1 MRLPVT
7 CGSFNAQPKAPAA
20 FFGGPGQAGAFGWA
34 LNERTASSQPM
45 LYLAAGQYCK
55 HRPRDWPHGWLCHS
69 NRLQFIAVSVAR
81 SEDLPIMPE
90 LLVENISKEFPT
102 RAEPLEILR
111 GVSLEL
117 EAGRNVAIIGPSG
130 SGKSTLLNVLGALE
144 PPTSGR
150 VVLAGQDPAELNEPQ
165 LAAFRN
171 RKIGFVFQDHHLLP
185 QCSVLENVLVPTIA
199 GGRTEPSAVDRAKML
214 IDRVGLADRV
224 DHRPA
229 ELSGGQRQRVALARA
244 LILEPLLILA
254 DEPTGNLDRWTA
266 ERIAELLL
274 DLQQDEGTMLI
285 VVTHSPLLAQRME
298 RQLELDEGVLV
309 DSGEW

>member
-1 MRLPVT
+1 
-7 CGSFNAQPKAPAA
+7 
-20 FFGGPGQAGAFGWA
+20 
-34 LNERTASSQPM
+34 
-45 LYLAAGQYCK
+45 
-55 HRPRDWPHGWLCHS
+55 
-69 NRLQFIAVSVAR
+69 
-81 SEDLPIMPE
+81 MPE
-90 LLVENISKEFPT
+90 LLVENVSKQFPT
-102 RAEPLEILR
+102 RAEPLEVLR

-117 EAGRNVAIIGPSG
+117 DAGRNVAIIGPSG
-130 SGKSTLLNVLGALE
+130 SGKSTLLNLLGALE

-150 VVLAGQDPAELNEPQ
+150 VVLAGQNPAELNEPQ

-199 GGRTEPSAVDRAKML
+199 AGRTEPSAVDRAKML

-254 DEPTGNLDRWTA
+254 DEPTGNLDRSTA
-266 ERIAELLL
+266 ERIAQLLL
-274 DLQQDEGTMLI
+274 DLQRDEGTMLI
-285 VVTHSPLLAQRME
+285 VVTHSLLLAQRME
-298 RQLELDEGVLV
+298 RRLELDEGVLV
-309 DSGEW
+309 DSG